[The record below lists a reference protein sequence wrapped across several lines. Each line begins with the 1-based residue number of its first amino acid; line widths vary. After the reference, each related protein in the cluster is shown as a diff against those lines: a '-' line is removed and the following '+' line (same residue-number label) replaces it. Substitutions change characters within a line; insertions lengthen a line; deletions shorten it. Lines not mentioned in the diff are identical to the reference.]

1 MSMEMTYKVMGVDAS
16 VMDGLLFLVGMNLL
30 SIGFHLFALYCI
42 FKGFSAARLWKNL
55 EAEGKA

>member
-30 SIGFHLFALYCI
+30 SIGFHLFARCEPVIGNKQSRVIGYT
-42 FKGFSAARLWKNL
+42 F
-55 EAEGKA
+55 